1 MTEAT
6 ETERSQLWIWWVCGL
21 LLLASTINYMDRQ
34 TLSNTAVRIKT
45 ELNLNNEQYG
55 SLETAFGLAFAVA
68 SSGYLV
74 GTGIAVRV
82 VMIWGSGRTMGVGA
96 IIMALGGLATIAA
109 TAIGWNLVAALIVTV
124 GIYMIGMGMV
134 LPQAQAGAL
143 DAHGDHR
150 RAADQGRL
158 GDPFLQHHLG
168 RAQHALRGGRHHR
181 QTVGPALFISVL
193 KRARHQRDGR
203 IARCARRRGPAA
215 SWRWSGRRACRRPR
229 AGRRR

>member
-1 MTEAT
+1 MGGLFA
-6 ETERSQLWIWWVCGL
+6 WISTAAFVLQDVFGL
-21 LLLASTINYMDRQ
+21 SAF
-34 TLSNTAVRIKT
+34 
-45 ELNLNNEQYG
+45 
-55 SLETAFGLAFAVA
+55 AFGLAFAVA

-143 DAHGDHR
+143 LPFPD
-150 RAADQGRL
+150 RAG
-158 GDPFLQHHLG
+158 
-168 RAQHALRGGRHHR
+168 
-181 QTVGPALFISVL
+181 
-193 KRARHQRDGR
+193 
-203 IARCARRRGPAA
+203 AA
-215 SWRWSGRRACRRPR
+215 SSVVGFVAQTSAAVIGAALGHLIGSTAWPLALAMAA
-229 AGRRR
+229 AGCLALLLWATTRGVRVYR

>member
-1 MTEAT
+1 MIWFLMP
-6 ETERSQLWIWWVCGL
+6 ETLRMRAPEPVSILSTLRSYRRFLGNRSFVVHCAIVTCCMGGLFAWISTAAFVLQDVFGL
-21 LLLASTINYMDRQ
+21 SAL
-34 TLSNTAVRIKT
+34 
-45 ELNLNNEQYG
+45 
-55 SLETAFGLAFAVA
+55 AFGLAFAVA

-143 DAHGDHR
+143 LPFPD
-150 RAADQGRL
+150 RAG
-158 GDPFLQHHLG
+158 
-168 RAQHALRGGRHHR
+168 
-181 QTVGPALFISVL
+181 
-193 KRARHQRDGR
+193 
-203 IARCARRRGPAA
+203 AA
-215 SWRWSGRRACRRPR
+215 SSVVGFVAQTSAAAVGAALGHLIGSTAWPLALAMAA
-229 AGRRR
+229 AGCLALLLWATTRGVRVYR